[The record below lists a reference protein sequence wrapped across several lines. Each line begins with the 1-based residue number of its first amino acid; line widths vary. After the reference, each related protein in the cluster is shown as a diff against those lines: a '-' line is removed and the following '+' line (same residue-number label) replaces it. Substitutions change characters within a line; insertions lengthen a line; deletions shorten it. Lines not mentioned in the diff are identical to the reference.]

1 MSDQEYAEL
10 GRAEMQQ
17 EIERVVAKAALALNT
32 DEREILAWVT
42 GVQIAPRPRPLVN
55 LANDLAL

>member
-17 EIERVVAKAALALNT
+17 EIERVVAKAAQALNT
-32 DEREILAWVT
+32 DEREILAWAA
-42 GVQIAPRPRPLVN
+42 GVQIAPRRPLVN
-55 LANDLAL
+55 LADDLAL